1 MAENPSD
8 LQGNDWFSRL
18 KNPQGSAYDTA
29 TAEGL
34 SSKKPEPQEQNVD
47 LPE

>member
-1 MAENPSD
+1 MDESQSN
-8 LQGNDWFSRL
+8 LQGTDWFSRL
-18 KNPQGSAYDTA
+18 KNPQGSGHQTS

-34 SSKKPEPQEQNVD
+34 SDKKPEPQEQNVD

>member
-1 MAENPSD
+1 MAENASD

-18 KNPQGSAYDTA
+18 KNPQGSGHETA
-29 TAEGL
+29 NAEGL
-34 SSKKPEPQEQNVD
+34 SDKKPEPQEQNVD

>member
-1 MAENPSD
+1 MAQNPSD
-8 LQGNDWFSRL
+8 LQGTDWFSRL
-18 KNPQGSAYDTA
+18 KNPQGSGHETA

-34 SSKKPEPQEQNVD
+34 SDKKPEPQEQNVD

>member
-1 MAENPSD
+1 MAENASD

-18 KNPQGSAYDTA
+18 KNPQGSGHETSS
-29 TAEGL
+29 AEGL
-34 SSKKPEPQEQNVD
+34 SDKKPEPQEQNVD

>member
-1 MAENPSD
+1 MQND
-8 LQGNDWFSRL
+8 NVLQGNDWFSGL
-18 KNPQGSAYDTA
+18 KNPQGSGHQTA

-34 SSKKPEPQEQNVD
+34 SDKKPEPQEQNVD